1 MKRIKI
7 LPVIFCA
14 LLSCT
19 DQEIYSEYKSLDNQW
34 PLDETLQFV
43 LPQTDSITPYNLFI
57 NVRNTNEF
65 EYSNLYLIAAI
76 HFPNGKVVADTLEY
90 EMALPDGTWLGKGN
104 RVKDNK
110 LWYKE
115 NVRFYEEGSYTLSLK
130 HAMRNINKVEGVN
143 QLKGITD
150 VGISIE
156 KAASNN

>member
-1 MKRIKI
+1 
-7 LPVIFCA
+7 
-14 LLSCT
+14 
-19 DQEIYSEYKSLDNQW
+19 
-34 PLDETLQFV
+34 
-43 LPQTDSITPYNLFI
+43 
-57 NVRNTNEF
+57 
-65 EYSNLYLIAAI
+65 
-76 HFPNGKVVADTLEY
+76 
-90 EMALPDGTWLGKGN
+90 MALPDGTWLGKGN

>member
-65 EYSNLYLIAAI
+65 EYSNL
-76 HFPNGKVVADTLEY
+76 
-90 EMALPDGTWLGKGN
+90 
-104 RVKDNK
+104 
-110 LWYKE
+110 
-115 NVRFYEEGSYTLSLK
+115 
-130 HAMRNINKVEGVN
+130 
-143 QLKGITD
+143 
-150 VGISIE
+150 
-156 KAASNN
+156 

>member
-1 MKRIKI
+1 MKLIKM
-7 LPVIFCA
+7 LPIIFFT
-14 LLSCT
+14 LVSCT
-19 DQEIYSEYKSLDNQW
+19 DQEIYSEYKSFDNQW

-57 NVRNTNEF
+57 NVRNTNQF
-65 EYSNLYLIAAI
+65 EYSNLYMIAAI

-90 EMALPDGTWLGKGN
+90 EMALPDGSWLGKGN

-115 NVRFYEEGSYTLSLK
+115 QVRFYEEGNYTITLK
-130 HAMRNINKVEGVN
+130 HAMRNINQVEGVT

-156 KAASNN
+156 KAVSNN